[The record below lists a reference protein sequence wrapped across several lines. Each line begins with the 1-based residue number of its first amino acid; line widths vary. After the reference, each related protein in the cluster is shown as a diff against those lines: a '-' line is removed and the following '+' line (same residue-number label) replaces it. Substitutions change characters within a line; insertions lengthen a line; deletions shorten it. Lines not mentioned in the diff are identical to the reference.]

1 MKRLYYIIYVMAC
14 LALTTLAAHAQ
25 GLGAATQDPVADAVA
40 RATVTLSGKNANGVN
55 SIVGTGVF
63 VRADGLL
70 LAPYSAVRGVTD
82 LSAKLADGEVYR
94 AQLIDSDERRNI
106 ALLRVPVAATP
117 YVAVAIVTDGQ
128 DIGQKVRAV
137 YGTGAA
143 AVVADC
149 GLLSAVSLADEIAGA
164 GQGFRVLKFTN
175 PLPRRAEALGGV
187 LLDGYGRAIGLVV
200 PVPAAETANYAVPLY
215 NLAGLVRGVP
225 VAANTAQNLEIAP
238 SAQSL
243 QRATPV
249 YQSSTTPLAAMPQ
262 ADIPQRP
269 TTALQAAGIGSKVL
283 PETNPAKLLAASK
296 TLYVTSYSNVF
307 KSVQLVNELRKKN
320 ELTTWNLALVDDRD
334 VADLI
339 LEVEHIALTWEFPF
353 TLRHARSGVIITTGK
368 VYAWGGNDGGEL
380 MADRIISNLTK
391 LRASMP
397 TNSTTK

>member
-1 MKRLYYIIYVMAC
+1 MRHRIGKLKH
-14 LALTTLAAHAQ
+14 LALLLVVLAGTARAQ
-25 GLGAATQDPVADAVA
+25 NADAAQDPVASAIA
-40 RATVTLSGKNANGVN
+40 QATVTLTGKNANGANEV
-55 SIVGTGVF
+55 IGMGVF
-63 VRADGLL
+63 VRNDGLL
-70 LAPYSAVRGVTD
+70 LAPYSAVRGIGTVE
-82 LSAKLADGEVYR
+82 AKLANGEVYR
-94 AQLIDSDERRNI
+94 AQLLDSDERRNI
-106 ALLRVPVAATP
+106 ALLRVPVPSTP
-117 YVAVAIVTDGQ
+117 YVSVAAFTESQ

-149 GLLSAVSLADEIAGA
+149 GLLSAVMLADEIAGA

-187 LLDGYGRAIGLVV
+187 LIDGYGRAVGLVV
-200 PVPAAETANYAVPLY
+200 PVPAAGAANYAVPLY
-215 NLAGLVRGVP
+215 NLAGLVRNIP
-225 VAANTAQNLEIAP
+225 VAANPVQNLDFAP

-283 PETNPAKLLAASK
+283 PETNPAKLLATSK
-296 TLYVTSYSNVF
+296 TIYVTSYSNVF

-320 ELTTWNLALVDDRD
+320 ELTTWNMALVDDRD

-339 LEVEHIALTWEFPF
+339 LEVEHVALTWEFPF

-368 VYAWGGNDGGEL
+368 VYAWGGNDGGKL
-380 MADRIISNLTK
+380 MADRIINNLTK
-391 LRASMP
+391 LRAAVP
-397 TNSTTK
+397 TNGTTK